1 MPEKP
6 VNPEP
11 VNPELEKMLGM
22 VKRVGGLYVGDLVSN
37 LFRNQPPE
45 QRDQFW
51 QETAREFESFSERIT
66 GLREALN
73 SANITKKAN
82 PEHIIGAMRLRFVFV
97 EDQMARELLT
107 DLLLARTSTSPGF
120 MDYKMN
126 VEEEAQAM
134 AEELGSNKGL
144 RREAMKSV
152 DLNKVIG
159 SVLTGDLKLIRQTQ
173 LEKK

>member
-66 GLREALN
+66 GLREALK
-73 SANITKKAN
+73 SADITKKAY
-82 PEHIIGAMRLRFVFV
+82 PESITNVMRLHFADV
-97 EDQMARELLT
+97 EDRTARELLT
-107 DLLLARTSTSPGF
+107 DLLFARTSTSPGY
-120 MDYKMN
+120 MDYKMD
-126 VEEEAQAM
+126 VVEEAQAM
-134 AEELGSNKGL
+134 ATELGSNEGL
-144 RREAMKSV
+144 RGEAMKSV
-152 DLNKVIG
+152 NLNKVIG

-173 LEKK
+173 